1 MEVRSPN
8 QETALLL
15 LVLRKKKAPR
25 WPAVIRVA
33 TLANM
38 NK

>member
-8 QETALLL
+8 QEIALPL

-25 WPAVIRVA
+25 GLATIKVA

-38 NK
+38 NE